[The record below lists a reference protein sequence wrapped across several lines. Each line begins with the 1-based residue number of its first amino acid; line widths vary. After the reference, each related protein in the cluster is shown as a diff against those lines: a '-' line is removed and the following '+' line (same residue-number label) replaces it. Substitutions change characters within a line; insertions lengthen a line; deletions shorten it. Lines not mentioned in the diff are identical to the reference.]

1 MEIAQGIRPCG
12 AFIFHIL
19 VKSEYKLQFWGSYT
33 LIVAP
38 MGVKF
43 GTEEGKGPLIR
54 AKFHPHRCNVLPLRG
69 EKPQNRPLSKLNT
82 GALRC
87 AQCYR

>member
-1 MEIAQGIRPCG
+1 MHPEIGYKLCKFGENCARDTPLR

-19 VKSEYKLQFWGSYT
+19 VKSQQKFQFLGSYT

-43 GTEEGKGPLIR
+43 GTEEGTFRP
-54 AKFHPHRCNVLPLRG
+54 KFHP
-69 EKPQNRPLSKLNT
+69 Q
-82 GALRC
+82 
-87 AQCYR
+87 